1 MNIIDEKKEGLKEYF
16 ESIAAYSGYLL
27 CSINQDETAKNISKY
42 NLKSALLSMI
52 TFNLIYNKEN
62 IIENKGSMKYEPKLY
77 NFILDEYMSLIAPGK
92 FKTYGLGNYETDSS
106 EEMFAYIRNK
116 FAHGDYYIDG
126 DDVVL
131 NHENSLPR
139 ININLLATFNIALSR
154 SLIDGYKNPRYE
166 RQIICNKVQLLN
178 TDNIYNADIN
188 DLLRLTIFKKITL
201 THKKNEIINSKIK
214 AQLEYDIEYL
224 KDVWTTLDKA
234 NIKLEEQ
241 KLVDFYDK
249 FDCVLVFENKKIKDP
264 EKIQKI
270 KTALKSLKVDLQNID
285 IRVQA
290 YTYGSIV
297 HDIMIDNYD
306 SDSIWMGAI
315 YNQQILTEMIT
326 NNQYDYKKILTNSGS
341 ISMAQSSAI
350 QLISSFL
357 AQFCVLYLYPLDDIY
372 KINNE
377 YKFDRKDELDFSK
390 LNMDSF
396 KPTVYN
402 FKNTHLLIQEQKVN
416 SLERKINS
424 LKDRIEQ
431 KVNSLEIINN
441 KAMDNNEKQ
450 KIISKIEPLITEL
463 KQSLQELRREYLIE
477 LRQNCRMMADYEVN
491 EKYFR
496 NRNMIEGIRNSIA
509 HGNVKIINEA
519 ECNFIGD
526 IFLNFKDYD
535 NGELIM
541 DLTIKVSDFELLLKN
556 ENYKVITDFLN
567 NKVKVNK
574 FKY

>member
-1 MNIIDEKKEGLKEYF
+1 
-16 ESIAAYSGYLL
+16 
-27 CSINQDETAKNISKY
+27 
-42 NLKSALLSMI
+42 
-52 TFNLIYNKEN
+52 
-62 IIENKGSMKYEPKLY
+62 
-77 NFILDEYMSLIAPGK
+77 
-92 FKTYGLGNYETDSS
+92 
-106 EEMFAYIRNK
+106 
-116 FAHGDYYIDG
+116 
-126 DDVVL
+126 
-131 NHENSLPR
+131 
-139 ININLLATFNIALSR
+139 
-154 SLIDGYKNPRYE
+154 
-166 RQIICNKVQLLN
+166 
-178 TDNIYNADIN
+178 
-188 DLLRLTIFKKITL
+188 
-201 THKKNEIINSKIK
+201 
-214 AQLEYDIEYL
+214 
-224 KDVWTTLDKA
+224 
-234 NIKLEEQ
+234 
-241 KLVDFYDK
+241 
-249 FDCVLVFENKKIKDP
+249 
-264 EKIQKI
+264 
-270 KTALKSLKVDLQNID
+270 
-285 IRVQA
+285 
-290 YTYGSIV
+290 
-297 HDIMIDNYD
+297 
-306 SDSIWMGAI
+306 
-315 YNQQILTEMIT
+315 
-326 NNQYDYKKILTNSGS
+326 
-341 ISMAQSSAI
+341 
-350 QLISSFL
+350 
-357 AQFCVLYLYPLDDIY
+357 
-372 KINNE
+372 
-377 YKFDRKDELDFSK
+377 
-390 LNMDSF
+390 MDSF

>member
-201 THKKNEIINSKIK
+201 THKKNEIIDSKIK